1 MAQPNVILFIVKY
14 SFLFPTSSH
23 VNLLLFN
30 PILPTFSNII
40 IHIDHFHANKKMTTE
55 CHLYINS
62 ISIEFLL
69 LRIALKIK
77 VTSAIKIIE
86 PIKAGKM

>member
-1 MAQPNVILFIVKY
+1 MTTQSFIFMNIILLDGATQRHPFLFVKY

-40 IHIDHFHANKKMTTE
+40 IHIDHFHANKKDD
-55 CHLYINS
+55 N
-62 ISIEFLL
+62 
-69 LRIALKIK
+69 
-77 VTSAIKIIE
+77 
-86 PIKAGKM
+86 

>member
-1 MAQPNVILFIVKY
+1 MTTQSFIFMNIILLDGATQRHPFY
-14 SFLFPTSSH
+14 LSNTRFLFPTFPH

-55 CHLYINS
+55 CHLDFHS
-62 ISIEFLL
+62 
-69 LRIALKIK
+69 
-77 VTSAIKIIE
+77 T
-86 PIKAGKM
+86 